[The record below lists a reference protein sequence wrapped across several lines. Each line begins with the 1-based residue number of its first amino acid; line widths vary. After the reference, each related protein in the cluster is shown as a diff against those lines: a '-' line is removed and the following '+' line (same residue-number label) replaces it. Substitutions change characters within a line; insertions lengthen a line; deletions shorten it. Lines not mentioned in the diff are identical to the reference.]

1 MWGVVYIFS
10 SSHHSYPTWSLSW
23 SSASRP
29 WTPTH
34 PSHRSP
40 GPEHVGN
47 SPEQPQQIKI
57 QIQLHRY
64 RYRYRYRDR
73 YIDVSGTQTQMQK
86 YLGSDTQI
94 QIYTDT
100 DIHIY
105 YDCLVRGMLP
115 RNLLVTLIYHRQ
127 ILDYWLSM
135 TWAMNSVMRE

>member
-10 SSHHSYPTWSLSW
+10 SFHHSYPTWSLSW

-47 SPEQPQQIKI
+47 SPEQPQQI
-57 QIQLHRY
+57 QLQVHRYRYWY

-73 YIDVSGTQTQMQK
+73 YIGTVQVHWHRYKNTEILIHR
-86 YLGSDTQI
+86 YRYAL
-94 QIYTDT
+94 TDT
-100 DIHIY
+100 DINIY
-105 YDCLVRGMLP
+105 YDCLVGQIHP
-115 RNLLVTLIYHRQ
+115 RNLLVPPIYLR
-127 ILDYWLSM
+127 
-135 TWAMNSVMRE
+135 TF